1 MCTAATYQGKNY
13 YFGRNLDYE
22 FDYGQKVL
30 VTGRNYPMH
39 FNHVDDLNNH
49 YAMIG
54 MGITL
59 GNLPQYFDGMNEKGL
74 AMAGLN
80 FVGNAYY
87 NDEIVQGK
95 TNLAQFELVPYILA
109 TCCSIK
115 EVKEL
120 ITTLNLTS
128 ESLSKEMPAA
138 QLHWIIADRSE
149 CIVMEVTKTG
159 IHVYDNKVGDLTNN
173 PPFDY

>member
-59 GNLPQYFDGMNEKGL
+59 GNLPQY
-74 AMAGLN
+74 
-80 FVGNAYY
+80 
-87 NDEIVQGK
+87 
-95 TNLAQFELVPYILA
+95 LAQFELVPYILA

-115 EVKEL
+115 K
-120 ITTLNLTS
+120 
-128 ESLSKEMPAA
+128 
-138 QLHWIIADRSE
+138 
-149 CIVMEVTKTG
+149 
-159 IHVYDNKVGDLTNN
+159 
-173 PPFDY
+173 